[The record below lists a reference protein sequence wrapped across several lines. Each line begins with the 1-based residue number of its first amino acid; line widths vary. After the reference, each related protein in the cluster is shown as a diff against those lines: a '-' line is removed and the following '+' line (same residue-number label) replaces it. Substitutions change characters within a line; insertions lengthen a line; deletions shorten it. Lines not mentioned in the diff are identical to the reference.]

1 MKKILTI
8 LGLTLSLG
16 TTSLLATS
24 PMMKIAGKVND
35 MIITVA
41 EADKALD
48 VLTKGKK
55 TWDTLEAPAKKQL
68 IQMMAPSKIVAAK
81 AKKSLTKKEKS
92 DALSGFWMQKKMS
105 ETKITDK
112 EAQKAYNKM
121 KKMAKK
127 SKSKRKIPT
136 FEAVKNDIKMQL
148 AQEKV
153 VAGLM
158 KNAKIKLK

>member
-1 MKKILTI
+1 MKKILTL
-8 LGLTLSLG
+8 LGLALTLS

-35 MIITVA
+35 MVITVA

-68 IQMMAPSKIVAAK
+68 IQMMAPSKIVARK
-81 AKKSLTKKEKS
+81 ADKSLTKEEKEN
-92 DALSGFWMQKKMS
+92 ALSGFWMQKKIS
-105 ETKITDK
+105 ETKVTDE
-112 EAQKAYNKM
+112 EAQKAYDKM

-127 SKSKRKIPT
+127 SKTKQKIPT
-136 FEAVKNDIKMQL
+136 FEAVKNNIKMQL

-153 VAGLM
+153 VAKLM